1 MRRTFWTSIHTNK
14 NAGERKQKGGWET
27 IRLFGYP
34 GFLLPSVNT
43 LVVEVFLLRYVVAY
57 VILGLIDTIFLQ
69 LVCAL
74 SRREGMKKNM
84 IKKYEQELEQF
95 QQYNFPEFVWTDLNA
110 YYVKKKKRTVILDD
124 GYSWKGD

>member
-1 MRRTFWTSIHTNK
+1 MRH
-14 NAGERKQKGGWET
+14 
-27 IRLFGYP
+27 
-34 GFLLPSVNT
+34 
-43 LVVEVFLLRYVVAY
+43 VVAY

>member
-43 LVVEVFLLRYVVAY
+43 LVVEVFLLRHVVAY

-69 LVCAL
+69 LVYAL
-74 SRREGMKKNM
+74 SGREGLNTGSRRKNDAKS
-84 IKKYEQELEQF
+84 IFICKYQ
-95 QQYNFPEFVWTDLNA
+95 
-110 YYVKKKKRTVILDD
+110 
-124 GYSWKGD
+124 